1 MQSSTF
7 GIDLG
12 TTNSVAGVWKN
23 GNIEIIAYKSGS
35 RLFPSCV
42 AYNKRDSSNSVVG
55 QYAKQRM
62 ESPSFGVFHSC
73 KRLLGVP
80 YDSDIVKRMQ
90 GSVGYDIG
98 KGEDGKLVVSIK
110 TDNGNIVKHP
120 EDVGAMILSA
130 IAEEVRAFVGFDIR
144 NVVITV
150 PAYFTQYKRDLTKLA
165 GEIAGLNVRAIISEP
180 QAAAYA
186 YLDYNTDERDSTF
199 MIYDLGGGTFDV
211 TILRC
216 EGDQFKELATDGDV
230 FCGGLDFD
238 KLILDQM
245 KQAYLEETGE
255 PLSNGMIAKVL
266 SHCEQAK
273 ISLLSVFDTEIE
285 LANDVSITF
294 SRVEMNRLIKPKLE
308 ETLKIC
314 DRAIEAAGINAGDI
328 DNIILVGGSTR
339 LLLVSTLLQQHFPNI
354 PIKGN
359 ISPDECVAYGAAK
372 YAHNLDINPPDSA
385 PPAPPQP
392 LSGSIEE
399 YLHMFKSRY
408 PLLPLDDEQGEAP
421 PPAIEEPIQNIDIGN
436 VEYFARCPSDIGFSN
451 RGQMEVFI
459 PRNTELPVSE
469 NKLIQLPRVPRS
481 VIRLTVYQGND
492 PIARNNSVLKVLE
505 ITLRQ
510 LINVYLSV
518 VLDMK
523 KDGSLSVRIVDYN
536 TGDSYEYRDIQSAMS
551 EEELRRRQETV
562 EQERRTRNYLN
573 EMENIRHRLLKW
585 GFTLMDNAN
594 ERDKIVLQQNID
606 QLTRLNSNMLTEEL
620 TDQVYQVFSDIS
632 ERLIQ

>member
-55 QYAKQRM
+55 QYAKQKM

-80 YDSDIVKRMQ
+80 YDSDIVRRMQ

-273 ISLLSVFDTEIE
+273 ISLLSVFETDIDITD
-285 LANDVSITF
+285 DVSIAF

-372 YAHNLDINPPDSA
+372 YAHNLDINPPDPGPNPNPNPNPNPHYNPEPSIGLKY
-385 PPAPPQP
+385 PQ
-392 LSGSIEE
+392 
-399 YLHMFKSRY
+399 
-408 PLLPLDDEQGEAP
+408 LPETRIKTEAP
-421 PPAIEEPIQNIDIGN
+421 PPAIEEPIQNIDIED

-451 RGQMEVFI
+451 GGQMEVFI

-469 NKLIQLPRVPRS
+469 RKLIQIQRTDHP
-481 VIRLTVYQGND
+481 VIYITLYQGND

-510 LINVYLSV
+510 LINIYLSV

>member
-55 QYAKQRM
+55 KYAKQRM

-80 YDSDIVKRMQ
+80 YDSDIVRRMQ

-98 KGEDGKLVVSIK
+98 KGEDGKLVVSIE

-186 YLDYNTDERDSTF
+186 YLDYNTDEKDSTF

-255 PLSNGMIAKVL
+255 PLSNRMIAKVL

-273 ISLLSVFDTEIE
+273 ISLLSVFETDIE
-285 LANDVSITF
+285 LANNVSITF
-294 SRVEMNRLIKPKLE
+294 SRVEMNRLIRPKLE

-339 LLLVSTLLQQHFPNI
+339 LLLVNTLLQQHFPNI

-372 YAHNLDINPPDSA
+372 YAHNLDINPPDLDPSASAPPVPAPSAPPVPA
-385 PPAPPQP
+385 PPAPSQP
-392 LSGSIEE
+392 LPGSIEE

-408 PLLPLDDEQGEAP
+408 PLLPLDNEQGEAP

-481 VIRLTVYQGND
+481 VIRITVYQGND
-492 PIARNNSVLKVLE
+492 PIARNNSVLKVRKMGLC
-505 ITLRQ
+505 Q
-510 LINVYLSV
+510 
-518 VLDMK
+518 
-523 KDGSLSVRIVDYN
+523 
-536 TGDSYEYRDIQSAMS
+536 
-551 EEELRRRQETV
+551 
-562 EQERRTRNYLN
+562 
-573 EMENIRHRLLKW
+573 
-585 GFTLMDNAN
+585 
-594 ERDKIVLQQNID
+594 
-606 QLTRLNSNMLTEEL
+606 
-620 TDQVYQVFSDIS
+620 
-632 ERLIQ
+632 